1 MTQKPAFELDLEL
14 DQGLS
19 LQVGKYDVQKLL
31 GKGATGTVYLARD
44 TFTGRE
50 VALKTIEPEV
60 FRDPEFGTVYRSQ
73 FLQEASLAG
82 KLRHPH
88 IVAILDAV
96 VAEDSGHIAMEY
108 LTGGDLSKHAAPENL
123 LPVADVL
130 QIGFKCC
137 GALEYAAQQ
146 GIVHRDIKPANIM
159 LVADT
164 DIKIADFGAAS
175 LKRTQHVTTTR
186 MGTTRMGSPYYMSP
200 EQLQSKPVTFHSDMY
215 SLGVVLYELL
225 TGRRPFL
232 AENMQALMDKII
244 KLSPVPPSELRR
256 DLPREIDAVVLRA
269 MKKSPAQR
277 YPSWAEFA
285 AELSKL
291 GEQVLPRGTIPDSE
305 KYVALKTVN
314 MLATLS
320 DYEVWE
326 LVRAGRWSRVDK
338 GKVVVRENER
348 GTSFF
353 FLAKGQAK
361 VTLQGRLLNMLNDRE
376 CFGEMAYISGGAER
390 RHATVE
396 SMTPLLLA
404 EFAPAALEKMS
415 LGAQLQLTRAVVRN
429 VVDRL
434 ELANKRIGR

>member
-1 MTQKPAFELDLEL
+1 
-14 DQGLS
+14 
-19 LQVGKYDVQKLL
+19 
-31 GKGATGTVYLARD
+31 
-44 TFTGRE
+44 
-50 VALKTIEPEV
+50 
-60 FRDPEFGTVYRSQ
+60 
-73 FLQEASLAG
+73 
-82 KLRHPH
+82 
-88 IVAILDAV
+88 
-96 VAEDSGHIAMEY
+96 
-108 LTGGDLSKHAAPENL
+108 
-123 LPVADVL
+123 
-130 QIGFKCC
+130 
-137 GALEYAAQQ
+137 
-146 GIVHRDIKPANIM
+146 
-159 LVADT
+159 
-164 DIKIADFGAAS
+164 
-175 LKRTQHVTTTR
+175 
-186 MGTTRMGSPYYMSP
+186 
-200 EQLQSKPVTFHSDMY
+200 
-215 SLGVVLYELL
+215 
-225 TGRRPFL
+225 
-232 AENMQALMDKII
+232 
-244 KLSPVPPSELRR
+244 
-256 DLPREIDAVVLRA
+256 VLRA

-305 KYVALKTVN
+305 KYVALKTVT
-314 MLATLS
+314 MLKTLS

-338 GKVVVRENER
+338 GKVVVRENEA